1 MTPEQWQRIRPI
13 LESALDLDPASRAS
27 FLDGAC
33 SDSLLRREVESLIA
47 SHEQAGTEVLNPVSA
62 PNLNLDE
69 ETRFRLPSGKRI
81 GAYEILEEIA
91 VGGMGAVYRAVRAD
105 GQYKQQ
111 VALKIVRSELGA
123 ESTATRFRNERQILA
138 SLDHPNIAKILD
150 GGTTADGL
158 PYFVMEF
165 IDGLPIT
172 EYCDKN
178 RLTIDERLKIFRTV
192 CSAVHYAHQHLVI
205 HRDIKPGNILITSDS
220 VPKLLDF
227 GIAKILD
234 PSLLAE
240 NAAATLAGLWVMT
253 PEYASPEQ
261 LRGEAI
267 TTATDVYSLGLVLYE
282 LLAGHRAYRLAG
294 HLPHEVAR
302 AVLETD
308 PEKPSTA
315 IRRKDEIGEQGKEK
329 APLTPE
335 LICGLRSDS
344 PEKLQGRLAGDLDNI
359 VLKAI
364 HKEPRER
371 YNSVDQLSEDIRRH
385 MENLPITARKST
397 VAYRCRKYVLRHKVG
412 VAAAALIFLSLLT
425 GIVLTLREARIA
437 RVNQLR
443 AEKRFNDVR
452 ALANSLIFDIHDGIS
467 QLPGSTPVRELL
479 VKKALLYLDSLS
491 QESSGDSALQRE
503 LAGAYDRVGGL
514 QWSSDFANQGDS
526 AGALQSRR
534 KALAIRESLAAAKP
548 NDSKIQVEL
557 TDEYIGL
564 ADAIESTG
572 DFSGALDVLHKIPP
586 LLEKATA
593 QTSDPRLLDRQAGSY
608 YYIGRLL
615 NETGDPAGALESYRR
630 AAAIQESA
638 KPTDPREVTLLRTH
652 VAGDYAGM
660 AESMML
666 TNHFSEAIKVQEK
679 AVQILDELSRSNPNS
694 ASLRQFL
701 GNSYD
706 LLGTI
711 WEKQGEHSKALESR
725 RRAHEIFKEMMTS
738 DTKNALARTNF
749 AFSGESLGESLVA
762 TGDVPEALQH
772 IREALAVFQS
782 TAASGSKDRYVSS
795 GLADCYFALGLAYS
809 ALAVNSRGS
818 VASPAKRWQEAR
830 AWYQKSLDI
839 WTEKH
844 TRGSLDGSERETA
857 QRVSQ
862 GIAKCD
868 AALAKLGA
876 PLH

>member
-1 MTPEQWQRIRPI
+1 MTPEEWQRVRPI
-13 LESALDLDPASRAS
+13 LESALELDPASRAS
-27 FLDGAC
+27 FLDGVC
-33 SDSLLRREVESLIA
+33 VDSLVRREVESLIA
-47 SHEQAGTEVLNPVSA
+47 SHEQAGTHALHPGALPS
-62 PNLNLDE
+62 LNLEE
-69 ETRFRLPSGKRI
+69 ETRFRLPPGKRI
-81 GAYEILEEIA
+81 GAYEILEELA

-111 VALKIVRSELGA
+111 VALKIVRAELGA
-123 ESTATRFRNERQILA
+123 ELTGTRFKNERQILA
-138 SLDHPNIAKILD
+138 NLDHPNIARILD
-150 GGTTADGL
+150 GGASADGL

-172 EYCDKN
+172 EYCDQSK
-178 RLTIDERLKIFRTV
+178 LTIDERLKIFRTV

-205 HRDIKPGNILITSDS
+205 HRDIKPGNVLITSDD

-240 NAAATLAGLWVMT
+240 NPAATLAGLWIMT

-261 LRGEAI
+261 LRGDAI

-282 LLAGHRAYRLAG
+282 LLTGHRAYRLAS
-294 HLPHEVAR
+294 HLPHEIAR

-308 PEKPSTA
+308 PEKPSAA
-315 IRRKDEIGEQGKEK
+315 IRHKDGIAEQGKEK

-335 LICGLRSDS
+335 LISGLRADS
-344 PEKLQGRLAGDLDNI
+344 PEKLHRRIAGDLDNI
-359 VLKAI
+359 VMKAI
-364 HKEPRER
+364 RKDPRER
-371 YNSVDQLSEDIRRH
+371 YNSADQLSEDIRRH
-385 MENLPITARKST
+385 LEHLPVLARKST

-412 VAAAALIFLSLLT
+412 VAAAALVFLSLLT

-437 RVNQLR
+437 RANELR
-443 AEKRFNDVR
+443 AERRFNDVR

-479 VKKALLYLDSLS
+479 VKKALLYLDGLS
-491 QESSGDSALQRE
+491 QESSGDSPLQRE
-503 LAGAYDRVGGL
+503 LASAYDRVGRL

-526 AGALQSRR
+526 AGALQSYR
-534 KALAIRESLAAAKP
+534 KALAIRESLAAANP

-557 TDEYIGL
+557 TDEYTGL

-572 DFSGALDVLHKIPP
+572 DFAGALDVLHKIPP

-615 NETGDPAGALESYRR
+615 NEMGDPAAALENYRK
-630 AAAIQESA
+630 AAAIQESTNA
-638 KPTDPREVTLLRTH
+638 TDPDEVNLLRTH

-666 TNHFSEAIKVQEK
+666 SNQLSDASKVQEQ
-679 AVQILDELSRSNPNS
+679 AVQILEQLSRSKPNNVP
-694 ASLRQFL
+694 LREFL

-711 WEKQGEHSKALESR
+711 WDKQGDHIKALESR

-738 DTKNALARTNF
+738 DPKNALARTNF

-762 TGDVPEALQH
+762 SSDLPEALQH

-782 TAASGSKDRYVSS
+782 AAASGSKDRYVSS
-795 GLADCYFALGLAYS
+795 GIADCYFALGMVYS
-809 ALAVNSRGS
+809 ALADKTKGS
-818 VASPAKRWQEAR
+818 VAQKTKGWHEAR

-839 WTEKH
+839 WTEKRS
-844 TRGSLDGSERETA
+844 RGSLDRSESETA
-857 QRVSQ
+857 ERAAQ

-868 AALAKLGA
+868 TALAKLGA